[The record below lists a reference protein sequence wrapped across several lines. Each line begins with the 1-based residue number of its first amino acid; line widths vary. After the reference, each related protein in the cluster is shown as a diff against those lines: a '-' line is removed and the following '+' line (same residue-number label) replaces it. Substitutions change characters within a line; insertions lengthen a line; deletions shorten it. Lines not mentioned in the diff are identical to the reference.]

1 MRLSQLAGALV
12 DESLP
17 DRAVIVTFDDGY
29 ADNLHNAKTPPGTL
43 RCSGYRHSPTHTH
56 VVKSWWCFW

>member
-29 ADNLHNAKTPPGTL
+29 ADNLHNAKPSWNATMF
-43 RCSGYRHSPTHTH
+43 GYQKHHHDLTTC
-56 VVKSWWCFW
+56 V